1 VQPIQQPAQPGNLPG
16 PPAGPIAFTF
26 DPSTLSPAAAS
37 TFALNVALTG
47 GQDVF
52 SVPLQISYDPKLLQ
66 LVNVSNGSF
75 LSQDGQPVALVHR
88 DDPAAGTLQV
98 TATRPP
104 ASGGASGQGTVL
116 TLTFLAKAP
125 GQATVAITRPGARNS
140 SGQVIPASGGQA
152 SVTVH

>member
-1 VQPIQQPAQPGNLPG
+1 PATAAMPPQQPAN
-16 PPAGPIAFTF
+16 PAAASNAIAFTF
-26 DPSTLSPAAAS
+26 DPPTASQATGS
-37 TFALNVALTG
+37 TFPVNVMLSG

-88 DDPAAGTLQV
+88 DDPSSGMLQV
-98 TATRPP
+98 TASRPP
-104 ASGGASGQGTVL
+104 SSGGLSGQGTVL
-116 TLTFLAKAP
+116 TLTFLAKSP
-125 GQATVAITRPGARNS
+125 GQGTVAITRPGARNS

>member
-1 VQPIQQPAQPGNLPG
+1 MLA
-16 PPAGPIAFTF
+16 
-26 DPSTLSPAAAS
+26 
-37 TFALNVALTG
+37 G

-52 SVPLQISYDPKLLQ
+52 SVPLQISYDSKVLQ

-88 DDPAAGTLQV
+88 DDPAGGMLQV

-104 ASGGASGQGTVL
+104 SSGGASGQGTVL
-116 TLTFLAKAP
+116 TLTFLAKVP
-125 GQATVAITRPGARNS
+125 GEATVTITRPGARNS
-140 SGQVIPASGGQA
+140 GGQMIPASGGQA

>member
-1 VQPIQQPAQPGNLPG
+1 M
-16 PPAGPIAFTF
+16 
-26 DPSTLSPAAAS
+26 
-37 TFALNVALTG
+37 
-47 GQDVF
+47 
-52 SVPLQISYDPKLLQ
+52 PLQINYDPKLLQ

-88 DDPAAGTLQV
+88 DDTATGMLQV

-104 ASGGASGQGTVL
+104 ASGGASGQGTVI

-140 SGQVIPASGGQA
+140 MGQVLPASGGQA
-152 SVTVH
+152 SVIVH

>member
-1 VQPIQQPAQPGNLPG
+1 M
-16 PPAGPIAFTF
+16 
-26 DPSTLSPAAAS
+26 LSNA
-37 TFALNVALTG
+37 
-47 GQDVF
+47 QDVF

-75 LSQDGQPVALVHR
+75 LSQGGQAVALVHR
-88 DDPAAGTLQV
+88 DDPSTGMLQV

-104 ASGGASGQGTVL
+104 SSGGASGQGTLL

-125 GQATVAITRPGARNS
+125 GQGMVAITRPGARNS

-152 SVTVH
+152 SITVH

>member
-1 VQPIQQPAQPGNLPG
+1 VNVM
-16 PPAGPIAFTF
+16 
-26 DPSTLSPAAAS
+26 LS
-37 TFALNVALTG
+37 G

-66 LVNVSNGSF
+66 LVNVSNGPF

-88 DDPAAGTLQV
+88 DDPSTGMLQV

-104 ASGGASGQGTVL
+104 SSGGLSGQGTVL
-116 TLTFLAKAP
+116 TLTFLAKSP
-125 GQATVAITRPGARNS
+125 GQGTVAITRPGARNS